1 MNSPQ
6 KVDGFLYIYTRNAN
20 SFKAKKD
27 AILIHRITPNVYKK
41 KKKNSKT

>member
-6 KVDGFLYIYTRNAN
+6 KVDGLYIYNAN
-20 SFKAKKD
+20 PFKAKKGV
-27 AILIHRITPNVYKK
+27 ILIHRITPKVYKK